1 MQTKHNSIFGRI
13 ASALKPASRHE
24 REMAYLNKS
33 VSIFDLERRQR
44 EIDAGKFRFY

>member
-1 MQTKHNSIFGRI
+1 MQAKRNSFFGRV
-13 ASALKPASRHE
+13 ASALRPATRHE